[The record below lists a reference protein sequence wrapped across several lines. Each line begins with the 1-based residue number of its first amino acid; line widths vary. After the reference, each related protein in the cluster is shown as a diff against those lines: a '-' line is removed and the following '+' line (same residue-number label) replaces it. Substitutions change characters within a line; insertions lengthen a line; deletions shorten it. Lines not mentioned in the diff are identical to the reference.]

1 MFGSKGG
8 AFSSSNI
15 TAMLH
20 GTTLKSPIVLP
31 FYSISHQLDE
41 IFSKKDSGLSLE
53 ERKNKNAEYVKVREV
68 ELDRSD

>member
-1 MFGSKGG
+1 
-8 AFSSSNI
+8 
-15 TAMLH
+15 MLH

-53 ERKNKNAEYVKVREV
+53 ERKNKNAECKGE
-68 ELDRSD
+68 